1 VTFNQFLSHAGMMPS
16 EGNYPSKRLTKLP
29 ESTGLSPLWR
39 SNYERIKADLAA
51 ANPNLTKK
59 K

>member
-1 VTFNQFLSHAGMMPS
+1 MTFNQFLSHAGMMPS
-16 EGNYPSKRLTKLP
+16 EGNFPNKRLTKLP

-39 SNYERIKADLAA
+39 SNYERIKAEIAA
-51 ANPNLTKK
+51 ANPSKK

>member
-1 VTFNQFLSHAGMMPS
+1 MMPS
-16 EGNYPSKRLTKLP
+16 EGNYPTKRLTKLP

-39 SNYERIKADLAA
+39 SNYERIKAEIAA
-51 ANPNLTKK
+51 ANPTKK